1 MSRLFSILCS
11 CLLRS
16 NIEVL
21 VLFRIMA
28 IVRNILVSII
38 RDPLRLCFF
47 VSAPAGA
54 LSSFLCVL
62 HRFSDKCLSRRM
74 AWPSSRPRDSPAR
87 IICAG
92 PSFLKAT
99 MPKSFDFGLSKVVP
113 AKRETLLGY
122 ALSAPVRARVSRVR
136 AGVLSVSALEQG
148 FPATKCEG
156 PEDKAFL
163 CAFCDINAPICVF
176 FCSW

>member
-1 MSRLFSILCS
+1 
-11 CLLRS
+11 
-16 NIEVL
+16 
-21 VLFRIMA
+21 
-28 IVRNILVSII
+28 
-38 RDPLRLCFF
+38 
-47 VSAPAGA
+47 
-54 LSSFLCVL
+54 
-62 HRFSDKCLSRRM
+62 
-74 AWPSSRPRDSPAR
+74 
-87 IICAG
+87 
-92 PSFLKAT
+92 

-163 CAFCDINAPICVF
+163 FAFCDINAPICVF
-176 FCSW
+176 LRSRREDRLKVALLFVCLRCQFQSLNRSLAVCAWYCYTI